1 MKKKKENLAIESF
14 LQSVVSTS
22 GIPRT
27 GLTFELLIM
36 LVPETPLF
44 LPPLQTGVSLCSPS
58 YLAVLEFT
66 VETRVALSS

>member
-27 GLTFELLIM
+27 GLTFESLIM
-36 LVPETPLF
+36 LVPETP
-44 LPPLQTGVSLCSPS
+44 PPPPQTGVSLCSPS

>member
-27 GLTFELLIM
+27 GLTLELLIM
-36 LVPETPLF
+36 LVPETS
-44 LPPLQTGVSLCSPS
+44 LPPPPQTGVSLCSPS